1 MMIKMKITE
10 VQIDLIKPNNGLNG
24 FASLVIDEEV
34 FLSSIAIHKK
44 LTGEGYRLTFPSK
57 GEFAIFHPITKE
69 ASKQIEE
76 AIFTK
81 LKEVMKKICLNITT
95 QTL

>member
-1 MMIKMKITE
+1 MKITE
-10 VQIDLIKPNNGLNG
+10 VQIDLIKPNNGLIG

-34 FLSSIAIHKK
+34 FLSSIGIHKK

-57 GEFAIFHPITKE
+57 DKFSIFHPITKE

-76 AIFTK
+76 AIFSK
-81 LKEVMKKICLNITT
+81 LKEVMKKVCSNITM

>member
-1 MMIKMKITE
+1 MKITE
-10 VQIDLIKPNNGLNG
+10 IQIEFIKPNNGLIG
-24 FASLVIDEEV
+24 FVSLVLNEEV

-57 GEFAIFHPITKE
+57 DKFSIFYPITKE

-81 LKEVMKKICLNITT
+81 LKEVMKNVCSNITT